1 MVSKLNTKCGPC
13 GYDDTKKNAK
23 KWCAICEEG
32 FCEECEKSHKSMNVS
47 RNHKMISIEDYCQIH
62 DITVNLN
69 CGIHG
74 KRLDLYCKKHDT
86 PVCIICI
93 SSEHKSCASSDVIS
107 IDEASQHAKKSIAL
121 SDLEETISKSLEN
134 AKDCIND
141 RIMALKTMDKDEQAI
156 RKMIKDT
163 RMCLNTYLDEL
174 ERNLLLDLTSKH
186 VNCKFKYTKI
196 LNRLKQIE
204 KDIVNI
210 REQTL
215 QMKRFKSDLK
225 VFLGTHQLNTKILA
239 KMGSLKEKIKD
250 STNNRIA
257 IEIHPMINSL
267 MKEVKRF
274 EVIKV
279 TETKAGLELK
289 DAKVDQ
295 AQIQIHGTLQDICNI
310 SVQLQQKFDL
320 KQPTKSITDNRIII
334 ADYFGSGKLIEY
346 TIDGNNIREIPA
358 SDEPY
363 DLTAVATDRI
373 AVTYGSF
380 QYLEII
386 NRNND
391 NERKK
396 VPCGS
401 YCWGISYQDQRLY
414 VFVNGRGIVVMDLN
428 GEKFNIIDTNLSS
441 VYYIATT
448 NDRIYYTDQGNNTVH
463 CCSIHGQ
470 EIWVFKD
477 QFISQ
482 PRGISVDY
490 EQNVFVSCESSN
502 NLTLIHHDGK
512 DSKVLLTD
520 QDELDKPGAVY
531 YCKEKKSVCL
541 GYKKGSVAIY
551 QMP

>member
-47 RNHKMISIEDYCQIH
+47 RNHKMISIEDYFQIH
-62 DITVNLN
+62 DIAVNLN

-86 PVCIICI
+86 PVCVICI

-141 RIMALKTMDKDEQAI
+141 RKMALKTMDKEEQAI

-186 VNCKFKYTKI
+186 VNCTFKYTKI

-204 KDIVNI
+204 KEIVNI

-225 VFLGTHQLNTKILA
+225 VFLGTHQLNIKILE
-239 KMGSLKEKIKD
+239 KMGSLKEEIKD

-267 MKEVKRF
+267 LKEVKRF
-274 EVIKV
+274 GVIKV

-310 SVQLQQKFDL
+310 SLQLKQKFDL
-320 KQPTKSITDNRIII
+320 KQPTKSITGCIVLPDNRIII

-346 TIDGNNIREIPA
+346 NIDGNNIREIPV

-373 AVTYGSF
+373 AGTYGSF
-380 QYLEII
+380 Q
-386 NRNND
+386 
-391 NERKK
+391 
-396 VPCGS
+396 
-401 YCWGISYQDQRLY
+401 
-414 VFVNGRGIVVMDLN
+414 
-428 GEKFNIIDTNLSS
+428 
-441 VYYIATT
+441 
-448 NDRIYYTDQGNNTVH
+448 
-463 CCSIHGQ
+463 
-470 EIWVFKD
+470 
-477 QFISQ
+477 
-482 PRGISVDY
+482 
-490 EQNVFVSCESSN
+490 
-502 NLTLIHHDGK
+502 
-512 DSKVLLTD
+512 
-520 QDELDKPGAVY
+520 
-531 YCKEKKSVCL
+531 
-541 GYKKGSVAIY
+541 
-551 QMP
+551 

>member
-62 DITVNLN
+62 DITVNFN

-86 PVCIICI
+86 PVCVICI

-141 RIMALKTMDKDEQAI
+141 RKMALKTMDKDEQAI

-163 RMCLNTYLDEL
+163 RMCLNIYLDKL

-186 VNCKFKYTKI
+186 VNFKFKYTKI

-204 KDIVNI
+204 KEIVNI

-225 VFLGTHQLNTKILA
+225 VFLGTHQLNTKILE
-239 KMGSLKEKIKD
+239 KMGSLKEEIKD

-274 EVIKV
+274 GVIKV

-310 SVQLQQKFDL
+310 SLQLKQKFDL
-320 KQPTKSITDNRIII
+320 KQPTKSITGCIVLPDNRIII

-346 TIDGNNIREIPA
+346 NIDGNNIREIPV

-373 AVTYGSF
+373 TVLMGHFNTWRLSIEIMIMKERRYHVVVTAGE
-380 QYLEII
+380 YLT
-386 NRNND
+386 RT
-391 NERKK
+391 
-396 VPCGS
+396 
-401 YCWGISYQDQRLY
+401 
-414 VFVNGRGIVVMDLN
+414 RGCMYL
-428 GEKFNIIDTNLSS
+428 
-441 VYYIATT
+441 
-448 NDRIYYTDQGNNTVH
+448 
-463 CCSIHGQ
+463 
-470 EIWVFKD
+470 
-477 QFISQ
+477 
-482 PRGISVDY
+482 
-490 EQNVFVSCESSN
+490 
-502 NLTLIHHDGK
+502 
-512 DSKVLLTD
+512 
-520 QDELDKPGAVY
+520 
-531 YCKEKKSVCL
+531 
-541 GYKKGSVAIY
+541 
-551 QMP
+551 

>member
-1 MVSKLNTKCGPC
+1 
-13 GYDDTKKNAK
+13 
-23 KWCAICEEG
+23 
-32 FCEECEKSHKSMNVS
+32 
-47 RNHKMISIEDYCQIH
+47 
-62 DITVNLN
+62 
-69 CGIHG
+69 
-74 KRLDLYCKKHDT
+74 
-86 PVCIICI
+86 
-93 SSEHKSCASSDVIS
+93 
-107 IDEASQHAKKSIAL
+107 
-121 SDLEETISKSLEN
+121 
-134 AKDCIND
+134 
-141 RIMALKTMDKDEQAI
+141 
-156 RKMIKDT
+156 
-163 RMCLNTYLDEL
+163 
-174 ERNLLLDLTSKH
+174 
-186 VNCKFKYTKI
+186 
-196 LNRLKQIE
+196 
-204 KDIVNI
+204 
-210 REQTL
+210 
-215 QMKRFKSDLK
+215 MKRFKSDLK
-225 VFLGTHQLNTKILA
+225 VFLGTHQLNTKILE
-239 KMGSLKEKIKD
+239 KMGSLKEEIND

-274 EVIKV
+274 GVIKV

-289 DAKVDQ
+289 DTKVDQ

-310 SVQLQQKFDL
+310 SLQLKQKFDL
-320 KQPTKSITDNRIII
+320 KQPTKSITGCIVLPDNRIII

-346 TIDGNNIREIPA
+346 NIDGNNIREIPV

-380 QYLEII
+380 QYLDII

-428 GEKFNIIDTNLSS
+428 GEKFSTIDTNLSS

-463 CCSIHGQ
+463 CCSINGQ
-470 EIWVFKD
+470 DIWVFKV
-477 QFISQ
+477 QSISQ

-512 DSKVLLTD
+512 GSKVLLTD

-531 YCKEKKSVCL
+531 YCKEKKIVCL

-551 QMP
+551 QVS